1 MSQSVPAWVV
11 AAALV
16 MLISTGAATATAAI
30 PPVSH
35 FSQYDLSDGE
45 EYPTKADLI
54 NPVIDD
60 FEDADVSDWSVFATQ
75 NAAINLS
82 CSDNSKSGSYSM
94 RIGCNVSGPEANWCG
109 VYRQVDTWVN
119 YDNVSLWVYG
129 DNSNNTLEIKLEETY
144 SEEWWSY
151 TSIIDWNGWEK
162 LVIPLSSF
170 VAGGGADGISDKSKI
185 NRFTLVVAGNSP
197 PGSTIYV
204 DDIRL
209 ELSDMPVSDDDF
221 LEMVEHDTFNYF
233 WSEVNQTNGL
243 IRDRSTP
250 DSPCSIASVGF
261 GLSAICIAESRG
273 WVNRTDASDR
283 ILTTLETFND
293 LYNKEGFY
301 YHWINMSTGAREWDC
316 EVSSID
322 TALLMAGVLHAGEH
336 FKENESIRTLSNELY
351 ERVNWTWMLNGT
363 DTITMKWTP
372 EEGLSPGY
380 WRGYNEAMIMYL
392 LAIGSPTHPVPD
404 PKGSWDAWAS
414 TYGRDC
420 GRMVDGFEG
429 DNVSDWVTFADSG
442 SGASIDTSRSN
453 NSKIG
458 DYSMKIDYTI
468 GGGTDGERCGTYL
481 QKSTWANYDSVNLWI
496 YGDNSSNIL
505 RIKIEEDCGKEY
517 WIYELPLNW
526 TGWNE
531 LDIPVSSFRVW
542 EPTMQD
548 GVLDKTKVNRFTIAI
563 LESDASTSGSTIYVD
578 DFKLPCSASD
588 GCDGEDFIYCYTG
601 SLFTYQYSHCWID
614 FRCKHDG
621 YANYWQNSINAVR
634 ENRLFCIDNSDVYV
648 TYGENCWGLTA
659 CDGSYGYTNH
669 GSYPCYCHDGTIPPT
684 GAGGSVALA
693 PGIAIPALRYMY
705 ETYGGK
711 IWSTYGFKDAFNL
724 DTNISLGGCQP
735 WWTDEYIGID
745 EGAIMLMIE
754 NHRSGMVWREFM
766 QNQYVRHAMAE
777 AGFVPAIRG
786 DINGDCALTPA
797 DAAIA
802 LQLAAC
808 GECAAGAS
816 ADPRTTSPA
825 PAAGMTSVPIAQAS
839 TLGMSVTD
847 GTCKVVLDAR
857 YGDAE
862 AQEAVVTLTLTNTG
876 HEYLRVYPPAL
887 PSPGEGITLAALDN
901 YPIAIPSNGSKTVRI
916 NVRVAGDVA
925 EGTYNTTAY
934 FGDSTATITINVR
947 RLTSYNLDCE
957 IADVS
962 GDGQVTSLDA
972 LMILQMA
979 EVHT

>member
-1 MSQSVPAWVV
+1 MSRAEPIWVV

-16 MLISTGAATATAAI
+16 ILISTGTAAAAI

-35 FSQYDLSDGE
+35 FSQYNLPDGE
-45 EYPTKADLI
+45 EYLTKADLT

-60 FEDADVSDWSVFATQ
+60 FEDADVGDWSVFATQ
-75 NAAINLS
+75 NASIDLS
-82 CSDNSKSGSYSM
+82 FSNNSKSGSYSM
-94 RIGCNVSGPEANWCG
+94 RIGCSISGYETNWCG
-109 VYRQVDTWVN
+109 VYRQLDTWVN
-119 YDNVSLWVYG
+119 YDNLSLWVCG
-129 DNSNNTLEIKLEETY
+129 DNSGNTLEIKLEEAY
-144 SEEWWSY
+144 GEEWWRY
-151 TSIIDWNGWEK
+151 TSIIDWSGWKK

-170 VAGGGADGISDKSKI
+170 VAGGASDSICDKSKI
-185 NRFTLVVAGNSP
+185 NRFTLVVSGNSP

-209 ELSDMPVSDDDF
+209 ELSDVPVSDDDF
-221 LEMVEHDTFNYF
+221 LEMVEHATFNYF

-283 ILTTLETFND
+283 ILTTLETFNN

-336 FKENESIRTLSNELY
+336 FKENESIRSLSNELY

-363 DTITMKWTP
+363 DTISMKWTP
-372 EEGLSPGY
+372 EEGLSTDY

-420 GRMVDGFEG
+420 GRMVDDFEDDDVG
-429 DNVSDWVTFADSG
+429 DWVTFADSG
-442 SGASIDTSRSN
+442 SGASIDISRSN
-453 NSKIG
+453 NSKVG
-458 DYSMKIDYTI
+458 DYSMKIDYIT
-468 GGGTDGERCGTYL
+468 GDGTDGERCGAYL
-481 QKSTWANYDSVNLWI
+481 QKSTWANYDSVNLWV
-496 YGDNSSNIL
+496 YGDNSSNTL
-505 RIKIEEDCGKEY
+505 RIKIEEDYGKEY

-531 LDIPVSSFRVW
+531 LDIPISSFRVW
-542 EPTMQD
+542 EMTMRD
-548 GVLDKTKVNRFTIAI
+548 GVLDKTKVNRFTVAI
-563 LESDASTSGSTIYVD
+563 LGTNASTSGSTIYMD

-588 GCDGEDFIYCYTG
+588 GCDGETFIYCWTG

-614 FRCKHDG
+614 FRCKHDD

-634 ENRLFCIDNSDVYV
+634 ENRLFCIDNSDVYA

-659 CDGSYGYTNH
+659 CDGPGGYT
-669 GSYPCYCHDGTIPPT
+669 GYGGCPCYWHDGTIPPT

-693 PGIAIPALRYMY
+693 PDIAIPALRHMY

-711 IWSTYGFKDAFNL
+711 IWGEYGFKDAFNL
-724 DTNISLGGCQP
+724 DTNVSLGGCQP

-745 EGAIMLMIE
+745 EGAILLMIE

-766 QNQYVRHAMAE
+766 QNPYMRHAMDE
-777 AGFVPAIRG
+777 AGFVPTIRG
-786 DINGDCALTPA
+786 DLNHDGIITPA

-808 GECAAGAS
+808 GGCAAGAS
-816 ADPRTTSPA
+816 ADPRPTS
-825 PAAGMTSVPIAQAS
+825 PAAGMTSMPIVQAS
-839 TLGMSVTD
+839 MLGMSVTD
-847 GTCKVVLDAR
+847 ATCIITLDAR
-857 YGDAE
+857 YWDAE
-862 AQEAVVTLTLTNTG
+862 AQEAVVTFTLTNAG
-876 HEYLRVYPPAL
+876 VECINVYPPAL
-887 PSPGEGITLAALDN
+887 PSPGEGINLTALGN
-901 YPIAIPSNGSKTVRI
+901 YPITIPPNASKTVQI
-916 NVRVAGDVA
+916 NVHVAGDAA
-925 EGTYNTTAY
+925 EGTYNATAY
-934 FGDSTATITINVR
+934 FGDRTATITVNVHHQT
-947 RLTSYNLDCE
+947 LYDPDCE

-962 GDGQVTSLDA
+962 GDGEVTSLDA
-972 LMILQMA
+972 LMILQMV
-979 EVHT
+979 EVPT